1 MWLLSEHQLEVAMTK
16 VAHVEIEIEESFDD
30 DVDDNMVEKFA
41 KRVWEDRLDMLG
53 RDNYTVSVDSVEQ
66 R

>member
-1 MWLLSEHQLEVAMTK
+1 MAK

-30 DVDDNMVEKFA
+30 DVDDATVEKFA
-41 KRVWEDRLDMLG
+41 KRVWEDRLEMVG
-53 RDNYTVSVDSVEQ
+53 RSSFTVSVESVEQ